1 MPIGKRK
8 NRSNPEWIRR
18 HLTDPY
24 VRAATAHGY
33 RSRAAYKLA
42 EIDDREKFLR
52 PGAVG
57 VDLGAAPGSWTQVVT
72 ERLRDKTG
80 SMRGR
85 IVALDLLPIEP
96 VSGVVVLL
104 GDFRELEIEQALVAA
119 LAGAPVD
126 VVLSDMAP
134 NLSGIASADAA
145 RNADLAELAV
155 EFSARH
161 LRPNGVLLLKAFH
174 GSGFSQ
180 LVEEMK
186 TRFVK
191 VATLKPKASR
201 AESAETFLLARGL
214 KTR

>member
-1 MPIGKRK
+1 MPIAKRK

-24 VRAATAHGY
+24 VRAATTHGY

-42 EIDDREKFLR
+42 EIDDREKFLH
-52 PGAVG
+52 PGAVV
-57 VDLGAAPGSWTQVVT
+57 VDLGAAPGSWTQVAA
-72 ERLRDKTG
+72 ERLRDKNG
-80 SMRGR
+80 AMRGR

-96 VSGVVVLL
+96 VPEVIVLQ
-104 GDFRELEIEQALVAA
+104 GDFREQETEQSLAAA

-134 NLSGIASADAA
+134 NLSGIAAADAA
-145 RNADLAELAV
+145 RNAHLAEIAV
-155 EFSARH
+155 EFAARH
-161 LRPNGVLLLKAFH
+161 LQPNGVLLLKAFH

-180 LVEEMK
+180 LVEQLK

-191 VATLKPKASR
+191 VAALKPKASR
-201 AESAETFLLARGL
+201 QESAETFLLARAL
-214 KTR
+214 KKR

>member
-52 PGAVG
+52 PGAVV

-180 LVEEMK
+180 LVEKMK